1 MVRKSNAQKEAE
13 AKELQEL
20 MQRSQVPDPEPGN
33 ETSPKPKV
41 GRVFGRAW
49 AEDLPGVD
57 GPGVAPVKVKKLDVL
72 GEKFITAR
80 DDKALLAEEMTAI
93 EKNMAEVMA
102 ENNITRYRF
111 SDQEMF
117 LKPGKTHVKI
127 KTVKSEGS
135 DSE

>member
-1 MVRKSNAQKEAE
+1 MGRKSNKQKEAE
-13 AKELQEL
+13 VLQET
-20 MQRSQVPDPEPGN
+20 MRNGQIPPPEPGN
-33 ETSPKPKV
+33 ETAPKPKV

-49 AEDLPGVD
+49 AEDLPGVE

-80 DDKALLAEEMTAI
+80 DEKALLAEDMTVI
-93 EKNMAEVMA
+93 EKQMAEVMA

-127 KTVKSEGS
+127 KTVKSEGA
-135 DSE
+135 EVE